1 MCYVWFQRRFNITLW
16 NTAYRT
22 KYLFFRE
29 ANTLQVVDLRQ
40 CNIKKFQYEEGFMQS
55 HWSEAQAQFLINER
69 NDETLQ
75 KAWKAWLEF
84 LYTSERLW
92 SECEQ
97 YFVVQSKQVKEHLAT
112 FLTYSTHSTCDLTC
126 NLFIFQRITFVFY
139 FGG

>member
-1 MCYVWFQRRFNITLW
+1 M
-16 NTAYRT
+16 
-22 KYLFFRE
+22 KYGIFRE
-29 ANTLQVVDLRQ
+29 ANTLSVVNLSQ

-97 YFVVQSKQVKEHLAT
+97 YFVGQSKQVKEHLANGLTSLFSVEENSDSARPPPPLSDFLRKKT
-112 FLTYSTHSTCDLTC
+112 FFMAPLLGNTNH
-126 NLFIFQRITFVFY
+126 N
-139 FGG
+139 